1 MSKLL
6 MDNGE
11 EVTKYILPQNCKLSV
26 VTGSVTIRFFLLA
39 RWSLGTHRK
48 RLQEFL
54 YEDQNILGIWH
65 VIGKMV
71 LDVLKDH
78 DAFIFKVKKSKTNF
92 FGLLDYPS
100 GGNHLRID
108 AVLHPRRFESLASLS
123 WWCKI
128 LQILCIECTVRLKK
142 EDS

>member
-1 MSKLL
+1 

-54 YEDQNILGIWH
+54 YEDQNILGI
-65 VIGKMV
+65 
-71 LDVLKDH
+71 
-78 DAFIFKVKKSKTNF
+78 
-92 FGLLDYPS
+92 
-100 GGNHLRID
+100 
-108 AVLHPRRFESLASLS
+108 
-123 WWCKI
+123 
-128 LQILCIECTVRLKK
+128 
-142 EDS
+142 

>member
-1 MSKLL
+1 
-6 MDNGE
+6 
-11 EVTKYILPQNCKLSV
+11 
-26 VTGSVTIRFFLLA
+26 
-39 RWSLGTHRK
+39 
-48 RLQEFL
+48 
-54 YEDQNILGIWH
+54 
-65 VIGKMV
+65 MV

-123 WWCKI
+123 
-128 LQILCIECTVRLKK
+128 
-142 EDS
+142 